1 MLQEVLLTLLIISA
15 LYFAVKIANVLVRLT
30 IENVKYPAIDGVRGY
45 LGFFVFLHHAYIWN
59 HYLKYHVWEN
69 PKSNFF
75 NHLGQ
80 TSVALFFIITSFLF
94 TTKLLTTKKTAFDW
108 KKYIL
113 SRFYRLTPIYLFT
126 ISIFLIIV
134 SVLTNFELRDT
145 FQNNIKNGLS
155 WIFFSVSGP
164 VNINL
169 LTDTSKIN
177 AGVTWTLPYEWM
189 FYLLL
194 PIIGLFYKVKVDLKT
209 LIIFSLLFILIFHL
223 NNSVLENFLPFIG
236 GIVGAMVLNNPKI
249 NINWSH
255 YKFAILG
262 IIVLIL
268 SVVSFNSGKKIIPV
282 IVSTFLLL
290 LIAHGN
296 SFFGILT
303 TTFSRKFGQ
312 ITYSFYLIHGLV
324 LFVLFRF
331 VIGYKIVAQLSELNY
346 WGCIALSLI
355 PIIFISQLTFKYIE
369 LPFMH
374 FKNKKTQ

>member
-15 LYFAVKIANVLVRLT
+15 LYFAVKIANVFIQLK

-59 HYLKYHVWEN
+59 HYLKYHIWEN

-94 TTKLLTTKKTAFDW
+94 TTKLLTSKKAAFDW
-108 KKYIL
+108 KKYII
-113 SRFYRLTPIYLFT
+113 SRLYRLTPIYLFT

-134 SVLTNFELRDT
+134 GVLTNFEMRDT
-145 FQNNIKNGLS
+145 LQNNIKNCLS
-155 WIFFSVSGP
+155 WVFFSVSGP

-169 LTDTSKIN
+169 LNDTSKIN

-194 PIIGLFYKVKVDLKT
+194 PVIGLFYKIKVDFKT
-209 LIIFSLLFILIFHL
+209 LLVFSILFLFIFHL
-223 NNSVLENFLPFIG
+223 NNSVLENFIPFIG
-236 GIVGAMVLNNPKI
+236 GIICAMVLNNPKI
-249 NINWSH
+249 KINWSNNK
-255 YKFAILG
+255 YTVLG
-262 IIVLIL
+262 ILVLIL
-268 SVVSFNSGKKIIPV
+268 SVVSFNSGKKIVPV
-282 IVSTFLLL
+282 VVSTFILL

-296 SFFGILT
+296 SFFGVLT
-303 TTFSRKFGQ
+303 TPFSRKFGQ

-331 VIGYKIVAQLSELNY
+331 VIGYKIAAQLSEIKY
-346 WGCIALSLI
+346 WSCIALSI
-355 PIIFISQLTFKYIE
+355 VPILFISQLTFKYIE
-369 LPFMH
+369 LPFIH
-374 FKNKKTQ
+374 FKNKKIQ

>member
-1 MLQEVLLTLLIISA
+1 MLQKVLLTLLIISA
-15 LYFAVKIANVLVRLT
+15 LYFSVKIANVFVKLT

-69 PKSNFF
+69 PQSNFF

-94 TTKLLTTKKTAFDW
+94 TTKLLQTKKTAFNW

-134 SVLTNFELRDT
+134 GTLTNFEMRDT
-145 FQNNIKNGLS
+145 FQNNIKNSLS
-155 WIFFSVSGP
+155 WIFFSISGP

-169 LTDTSKIN
+169 LADTSKIN

-194 PIIGLFYKVKVDLKT
+194 PIIGLFYKVKVDFKT
-209 LIIFSLLFILIFHL
+209 VTIFSLLFILIFHL
-223 NNSVLENFLPFIG
+223 NNSLMENFLPFIG
-236 GIVGAMVLNNPKI
+236 GIVCAMVLNNPKI
-249 NINWSH
+249 KINWSH
-255 YKFAILG
+255 YKFAFLG

-282 IVSTFLLL
+282 VVSTFLLL

-296 SFFGILT
+296 SFFGILA

-331 VIGYKIVAQLSELNY
+331 VIGYKIAAQLSELNY

-374 FKNKKTQ
+374 FINKFTS

>member
-15 LYFAVKIANVLVRLT
+15 LYFSVKIANVFVKLT

-94 TTKLLTTKKTAFDW
+94 TTKLLQTKKTAFNW

-134 SVLTNFELRDT
+134 GTLTNFEMRDT
-145 FQNNIKNGLS
+145 FQNNIKNSLS
-155 WIFFSVSGP
+155 WIFFSISGP

-169 LTDTSKIN
+169 LADTSKIN

-194 PIIGLFYKVKVDLKT
+194 PIIGLFYKVKVDLKI
-209 LIIFSLLFILIFHL
+209 LIVFTILFILIFHL
-223 NNSVLENFLPFIG
+223 NNSVLENFIPFIG
-236 GIVGAMVLNNPKI
+236 GIVCAMVLNNPKI
-249 NINWSH
+249 KINWSH

-268 SVVSFNSGKKIIPV
+268 SVVIFNSGKKIIPV
-282 IVSTFLLL
+282 VVSTFLLL

-296 SFFGILT
+296 SFFGILA

-331 VIGYKIVAQLSELNY
+331 VIGYKIAAQLSELNY

>member
-1 MLQEVLLTLLIISA
+1 MLQEVFLTLLIVST
-15 LYFAVKIANVLVRLT
+15 LYFAVKIANVFVKLK

-59 HYLKYHVWEN
+59 HYLKYHIWEN

-94 TTKLLTTKKTAFDW
+94 TTKLLTSKKAAFDW
-108 KKYIL
+108 KKYII
-113 SRFYRLTPIYLFT
+113 SRLYRLTPIYLFS
-126 ISIFLIIV
+126 ISFFLIIV
-134 SVLTNFELRDT
+134 GVLTNFEMRDT
-145 FQNNIKNGLS
+145 LQNNIKYGLS
-155 WIFFSVSGP
+155 WIFFSISGP

-194 PIIGLFYKVKVDLKT
+194 PIIGLFYKVKVDFKT
-209 LIIFSLLFILIFHL
+209 LIVFSLLFLFIFHL

-236 GIVGAMVLNNPKI
+236 GIVCAMVLNNPKI
-249 NINWSH
+249 KINWSDNK
-255 YKFAILG
+255 YAVLG
-262 IIVLIL
+262 ILVLIL
-268 SVVSFNSGKKIIPV
+268 SIVSFNSGKKLVPL
-282 IVSTFLLL
+282 IVSTFILL

-296 SFFGILT
+296 SFFGVLT
-303 TTFSRKFGQ
+303 TPFSRKFGQ

-331 VIGYKIVAQLSELNY
+331 VIGYKIAAQLSEITY
-346 WGCIALSLI
+346 WGCIALSLV

-369 LPFMH
+369 LPFIH
-374 FKNKKTQ
+374 FKNK

>member
-15 LYFAVKIANVLVRLT
+15 LYFSVKIANVFVKLT

-94 TTKLLTTKKTAFDW
+94 TTKLLQTKKTAFEW

-134 SVLTNFELRDT
+134 SLLTNFEMRDT
-145 FQNNIKNGLS
+145 LQNNIKNGLS

-223 NNSVLENFLPFIG
+223 NNSVVENFIPFIG
-236 GIVGAMVLNNPKI
+236 GIVCAMVLNNPKM

-331 VIGYKIVAQLSELNY
+331 VIGYKIAAQLSELNY

>member
-1 MLQEVLLTLLIISA
+1 MLQEVLLTLFIISA
-15 LYFAVKIANVLVRLT
+15 LYFSVKIANVFVKLT

-94 TTKLLTTKKTAFDW
+94 TTKLLQTKKTAFNW
-108 KKYIL
+108 EKYIL

-134 SVLTNFELRDT
+134 GTLTNFEMRDT
-145 FQNNIKNGLS
+145 FQNNIKNSLS
-155 WIFFSVSGP
+155 WIFFSISGP

-169 LTDTSKIN
+169 LADTSKIN

-194 PIIGLFYKVKVDLKT
+194 PIIGLFYKVKVDFKT
-209 LIIFSLLFILIFHL
+209 ATIFSLLFILIFHL
-223 NNSVLENFLPFIG
+223 NNSLMENFLPFIG
-236 GIVGAMVLNNPKI
+236 GIVCAMVLNNPKI
-249 NINWSH
+249 KINWSDNK
-255 YKFAILG
+255 YAVLG
-262 IIVLIL
+262 ILVLIL
-268 SVVSFNSGKKIIPV
+268 SIVSFNSGKKMVPI
-282 IVSTFLLL
+282 IVSTFILL

-296 SFFGILT
+296 SFFGVLT
-303 TTFSRKFGQ
+303 TPFSRKFGQ
-312 ITYSFYLIHGLV
+312 ITYSFYLIHGVV
-324 LFVLFRF
+324 LFIVFRF
-331 VIGYKIVAQLSELNY
+331 IIGFKKASELQVTEY
-346 WGCIALSLI
+346 WGVITLCIV
-355 PIIFISQLTFKYIE
+355 PIIIISQLTFKYIE
-369 LPFMH
+369 LPFIN
-374 FKNKKTQ
+374 FNKNKKL